1 MPEDQHQPEIQR
13 SALLYETE
21 RALIRT
27 FTLQLQD
34 RNWEVYSAR
43 EPDKALSLLGE
54 HHPAVAL
61 LDMTNPAMDGIELAR
76 KMRAISPDLIIILL
90 TGYPEPDLVVE
101 DLHQLVYT
109 YLVKPVRIDQL
120 LLVIARAEQEL
131 AVLQE
136 NRLLKQ
142 EVEQL
147 RHKLEKASQ
156 AMETA
161 GAGGPST
168 EDESLSLHRPL
179 GPGPG
184 GLPRREP
191 HVIASY
197 ERHMRTAELKQRPE
211 PEPPP
216 VSESAPTAEQTKEN
230 GTKEQQAEEN
240 ED

>member
-1 MPEDQHQPEIQR
+1 MPEDQHQPANQR
-13 SALLYETE
+13 TALLYETE
-21 RALIRT
+21 RAVIRT

-34 RNWEVYSAR
+34 RNWEVYSAC
-43 EPDKALSLLGE
+43 EPDQALSLLGE

-61 LDMTNPAMDGIELAR
+61 LDMINPAMDGIELAR

-90 TGYPEPDLVVE
+90 TGYPEPDLVVD

-120 LLVIARAEQEL
+120 LLVISRAEHEL

-142 EVEQL
+142 QVEQL
-147 RHKLEKASQ
+147 SLELEESHQ
-156 AMETA
+156 TMEAA
-161 GAGGPST
+161 GAGGPFT

-184 GLPRREP
+184 GLSRRKP
-191 HVIASY
+191 NVIASY
-197 ERHMRTAELKQRPE
+197 ERHMATAELRQRPE

-216 VSESAPTAEQTKEN
+216 VSESAPIEGQTEED
-230 GTKEQQAEEN
+230 GTEGQQADEN

>member
-1 MPEDQHQPEIQR
+1 MPEDQHQSATQR

-21 RALIRT
+21 RAVIRT
-27 FTLQLQD
+27 LTLQLQD
-34 RNWEVYSAR
+34 RNWEVYSTR
-43 EPDKALSLLGE
+43 EPDMALSLLGE

-61 LDMTNPAMDGIELAR
+61 LDMINPEMDGIELAR
-76 KMRAISPDLIIILL
+76 KMRAVSPELIIILL
-90 TGYPEPDLVVE
+90 TGYPEPDLVFE

-120 LLVIARAEQEL
+120 LLVIARAQQEL

-142 EVEQL
+142 QVEQL
-147 RHKLEKASQ
+147 RLELEEAHQ

-161 GAGGPST
+161 GTGGPST
-168 EDESLSLHRPL
+168 KDESLSLHRPL
-179 GPGPG
+179 GQSPG
-184 GLPRREP
+184 GPPGREP
-191 HVIASY
+191 NVIASY
-197 ERHMRTAELKQRPE
+197 ERQMRTEELGQRPE

-216 VSESAPTAEQTKEN
+216 ESESAPPAVQTEED
-230 GTKEQQAEEN
+230 GIKEQQTEEN

>member
-1 MPEDQHQPEIQR
+1 MPEDQHPPVNPR

-21 RALIRT
+21 RAVIRT

-43 EPDKALSLLGE
+43 EPGQALSLLGE

-61 LDMTNPAMDGIELAR
+61 LDMVNPAMDGIELAR
-76 KMRAISPDLIIILL
+76 KMRALSPDLIIIIL

-120 LLVIARAEQEL
+120 LLVIARAQQEL

-136 NRLLKQ
+136 NRMLEQK
-142 EVEQL
+142 VEQL
-147 RHKLEKASQ
+147 RLELEEAHQ
-156 AMETA
+156 AMDPAAT
-161 GAGGPST
+161 GGSAT

-179 GPGPG
+179 GGDTG
-184 GLPRREP
+184 GLARREP
-191 HVIASY
+191 HIIASY
-197 ERHMRTAELKQRPE
+197 ERHMRAAELKQRPE
-211 PEPPP
+211 PQPPP
-216 VSESAPTAEQTKEN
+216 VSESAPAAEPTEED
-230 GTKEQQAEEN
+230 GAAGQQAEG
-240 ED
+240 DKD

>member
-1 MPEDQHQPEIQR
+1 MPEDQHPPAFQP

-21 RALIRT
+21 RAVIRT
-27 FTLQLQD
+27 LTLQLQD

-43 EPDKALSLLGE
+43 EPHKALSLLDE

-61 LDMTNPAMDGIELAR
+61 LDMINPEMDGIELAR

-90 TGYPEPDLVVE
+90 TGYPEPDLAVE
-101 DLHQLVYT
+101 DLHQLVFT

-120 LLVIARAEQEL
+120 LLVIARAQQGL

-142 EVEQL
+142 QAEQL
-147 RHKLEKASQ
+147 RLELEQAHQ
-156 AMETA
+156 AMETT
-161 GAGGPST
+161 GAGGSAT

-179 GPGPG
+179 GRGPG
-184 GLPRREP
+184 GVPGRQP
-191 HVIASY
+191 NVIASY
-197 ERHMRTAELKQRPE
+197 ERQMSTAKLDQRPE

-216 VSESAPTAEQTKEN
+216 VSESAPAVEQTEED
-230 GTKEQQAEEN
+230 GTKEQQTDEN

>member
-1 MPEDQHQPEIQR
+1 MPEVQHQPAIQR
-13 SALLYETE
+13 SALLYETD
-21 RALIRT
+21 RAVIRT
-27 FTLQLQD
+27 LTLQLQD

-43 EPDKALSLLGE
+43 EPDKVLSLLGA

-61 LDMTNPAMDGIELAR
+61 LDMINPEMNGIELAR

-90 TGYPEPDLVVE
+90 TGYPEPDLVVD

-120 LLVIARAEQEL
+120 LLVISRAEQEL

-142 EVEQL
+142 QVEQL
-147 RHKLEKASQ
+147 RHELEETHQ

-161 GAGGPST
+161 GTGGPST
-168 EDESLSLHRPL
+168 EDQSLSLHRPL
-179 GPGPG
+179 GRGPG

-191 HVIASY
+191 NVIASY
-197 ERHMRTAELKQRPE
+197 ERHMGAAELKQRPE

-216 VSESAPTAEQTKEN
+216 VSESAPTAVQPEEE
-230 GTKEQQAEEN
+230 GTKEQQAQEN